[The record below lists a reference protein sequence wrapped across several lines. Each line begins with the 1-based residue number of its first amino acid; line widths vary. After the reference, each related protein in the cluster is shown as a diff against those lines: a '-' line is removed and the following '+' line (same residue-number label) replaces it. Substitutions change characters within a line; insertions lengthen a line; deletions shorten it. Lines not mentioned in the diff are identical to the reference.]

1 MRHRKFMSLGVVSL
15 AVVMMLAMLGVGY
28 TLWAKSLYI
37 QGTVNTG
44 TVNAEF
50 VDAFT
55 DDDNVVDNPD
65 KDSGDIGRCPLPL
78 VDGGPSPTSCDPAD
92 SGRDPK
98 PRYEKDVAVCRAAID
113 PDDNQSAEVTL
124 INAYPSYYCTAWFD
138 IHNSGTIPVKV
149 RAVMIDGMAVEP
161 CQTNAFD
168 LDDDGLADVEIHV
181 TDIEL
186 CQQIEPS
193 EVIQLDLDIHVL
205 QEAPQGESLE
215 FEAAVELGQYNEICV
230 LD

>member
-1 MRHRKFMSLGVVSL
+1 MSLGVVSL

-55 DDDNVVDNPD
+55 DDDNMVNDEE
-65 KDSGDIGRCPLPL
+65 KDSGDIGRCPLPQ
-78 VDGGPSPTSCDPAD
+78 VDGGPSPTSCDPAA

-98 PRYEKDVAVCRAAID
+98 PRYEKDVGQCFAMISADD
-113 PDDNQSAEVTL
+113 PQLATVTL
-124 INAYPSYYCTAWFD
+124 ENAYPSYYCTAWFD
-138 IHNSGTIPVKV
+138 IHNTGSIPVRV
-149 RAVMIDGMAVEP
+149 RAVMIDDMAVEP

-168 LDDDGLADVEIHV
+168 LDGDGLPDVEIHV

-186 CQQIEPS
+186 CQQIDPS
-193 EVIQLDLDIHVL
+193 QTVQLDLDIHVL
-205 QEAPQGESLE
+205 QEAPQDESLE
-215 FEAAVELGQYNEICV
+215 FQAAVELGQYNEVCV
-230 LD
+230 VD